1 MSHLL
6 NFVLQILATVRGQGE
21 KWIRTGNKDT
31 KLSLFID
38 DLHRKSKRIN
48 TQSIRTNQ
56 SSFNKVAAPNIFLNK
71 LVTGKFDNN
80 YLKVI

>member
-56 SSFNKVAAPNIFLNK
+56 RSFNKVA
-71 LVTGKFDNN
+71 DM
-80 YLKVI
+80 YLYVHQQ